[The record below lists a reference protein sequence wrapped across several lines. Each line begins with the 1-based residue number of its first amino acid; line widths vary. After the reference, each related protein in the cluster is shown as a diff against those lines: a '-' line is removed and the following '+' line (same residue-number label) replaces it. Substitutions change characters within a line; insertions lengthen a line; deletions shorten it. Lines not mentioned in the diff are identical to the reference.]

1 MRHAWLA
8 SARLAASLSLASAT
22 LFAQASD
29 ALYARFTAITGW
41 ELRGYSFDPGIDT
54 KDVSQWNL
62 PFVVVAPL
70 GRSMSVD
77 LTTRYAVGQIETYS
91 GRSATLASFTDTQVR
106 FLYTLRR
113 DRLVATAAFTLPTGT
128 HALSTSQFQVAAA
141 VGSSY
146 LSFPVAG
153 YGTAFGVI
161 SGLAYAARAGT
172 WNVGWSGSLRYLGSY
187 QPFATDTLLYRP
199 GVEWRLRAGA
209 DRLIGPASRLL
220 LGLTVS
226 TFSTDVYSG
235 SSALLGGWYRPGT
248 RYITDLAFVRVV
260 GRSSVSLALWNYYR
274 RAGVTDTGTNPDT
287 KENVFNGEFRVTY
300 RVTSR
305 LQFEPM
311 VAYRQWNPSDY
322 CGGRL
327 RSGGL
332 LARAALTD
340 RLSATL
346 GGRYDTGW
354 ILARGNGFATLEGYG
369 GSVFV
374 RYER

>member
-1 MRHAWLA
+1 MRHRRLA
-8 SARLAASLSLASAT
+8 SARLAASLSLASAP
-22 LFAQASD
+22 LLAQASD
-29 ALYARFTAITGW
+29 ALYARFNAITGW
-41 ELRGYSFDPGIDT
+41 EVRGYSFDPGIDT
-54 KDVSQWNL
+54 KVASQWNL
-62 PFVVVAPL
+62 PLVMVAPL
-70 GRSMSVD
+70 GRTMSVD
-77 LTTRYAVGQIETYS
+77 LTTRYAVGQVETYS
-91 GRSATLASFTDTQVR
+91 GSSATLASFTDTQVR

-113 DRLVATAAFTLPTGT
+113 DRLVATAAFNLPTGT
-128 HALSTSQFQVAAA
+128 HSLSTRQFQVAAA

-153 YGTAFGVI
+153 YGTAFGVTG
-161 SGLAYAARAGT
+161 GLAYAARAGT
-172 WNVGWSGSLRYLGSY
+172 WSVGWSGSLRYLGSY
-187 QPFATDTLLYRP
+187 QPFANDTLLYRP

-209 DRLIGPASRLL
+209 DRLIGLASRLL

-226 TFSTDVYSG
+226 TFSTDVYAG

-274 RAGVTDTGTNPDT
+274 RAGVTDVGTSPDT
-287 KENVFNGEFRVTY
+287 KENVFNSELRVTY
-300 RVTSR
+300 PVTSR
-305 LQFEPM
+305 WQLEPM

-340 RLSATL
+340 RLSGTL
-346 GGRYDTGW
+346 GARYDNGW
-354 ILARGNGFATLEGYG
+354 ILARGNGFASLEGYG
-369 GSVFV
+369 GSVFL